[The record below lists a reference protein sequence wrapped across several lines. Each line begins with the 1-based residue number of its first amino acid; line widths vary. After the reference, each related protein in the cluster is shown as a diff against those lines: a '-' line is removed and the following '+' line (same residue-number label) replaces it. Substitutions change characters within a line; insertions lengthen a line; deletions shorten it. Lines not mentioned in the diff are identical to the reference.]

1 MSERRL
7 TLRFVKGYNVTEQL
21 VQDSVR
27 EDIEKIVTETI
38 KVFDGV
44 ELVELSFKKEYGRL
58 NVNAYFWKK
67 EGFDLN
73 DCEAVH
79 NVLSE
84 RLDAI
89 ESELPETYVL
99 NVSSSGL
106 DRKIVTDDDFRRA
119 LDTEIEVISSN
130 KDKAHGIL
138 KEYDEQKFTIILAGK
153 NPSERIFERKTNL
166 KVQPY
171 IRF

>member
-1 MSERRL
+1 M
-7 TLRFVKGYNVTEQL
+7 EQTANL
-21 VQDSVR
+21 LD
-27 EDIEKIVTETI
+27 EKSAKDVEAIVNE
-38 KVFDGV
+38 VVSSFDGL
-44 ELVELSFKKEYGRL
+44 ELVELAFKKEYGKL
-58 NVNAYFWKK
+58 NVTAYIWKK
-67 EGFDLN
+67 QGIDLA

-106 DRKIVTDDDFRRA
+106 DRKIVSADDFRRA
-119 LDTEIEVISSN
+119 LDTEIEVFILG
-130 KDKAHGIL
+130 KDKPHGIL
-138 KEYDEQKFTIILAGK
+138 KEYDDEKITIILGGK
-153 NPSERIFERKTNL
+153 NAGERVIDRKTIT